1 MNANMKWNEMSAAQK
16 TEVIVTLVMGVIT
29 LAFIVLDVTGVWKN
43 NLHYIALSVLSVYE
57 CIMSWNKNRKMA
69 ILELVAAVFLAAS
82 AFLN

>member
-1 MNANMKWNEMSAAQK
+1 MNANMKWNEMSADQK
-16 TEVIVTLVMGVIT
+16 TEVIVTLVMGVIP